1 MSSTA
6 RAASSDRPHAGVGQ
20 QQADG
25 SVTPGYEVLS
35 SGPGQERLHLG
46 LGQHLGA
53 RLWDLRRA
61 DVRHRGHVELVL
73 TDAPSEELPQP
84 RVVAVLGRGGDLAL
98 QPDEEPA
105 HVVGADRG
113 HVIGQALLMEVLGER
128 DDCAGV
134 VVQRLR

>member
-1 MSSTA
+1 MPVS
-6 RAASSDRPHAGVGQ
+6 ASSRLMAVSRLDTKSFPAAPARSAFISALVNIWVR
-20 QQADG
+20 G
-25 SVTPGYEVLS
+25 SGTFG
-35 SGPGQERLHLG
+35 GR
-46 LGQHLGA
+46 
-53 RLWDLRRA
+53 

-128 DDCAGV
+128 DGCAGV